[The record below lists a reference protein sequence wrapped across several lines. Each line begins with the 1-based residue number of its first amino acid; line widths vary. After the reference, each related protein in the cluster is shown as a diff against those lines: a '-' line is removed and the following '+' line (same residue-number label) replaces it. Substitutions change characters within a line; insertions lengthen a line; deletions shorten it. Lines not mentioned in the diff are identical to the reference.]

1 MEQNVANRHIH
12 EHQLQVMTLRMHTV
26 LIGIIK
32 LGHSNEHPFST
43 TRLSRQISFGDDDDD
58 VDDDER

>member
-1 MEQNVANRHIH
+1 MWPTPAASNESPGSVI
-12 EHQLQVMTLRMHTV
+12 TLRMNTV